1 MFTMK
6 KFLLLIDHLPAQSPV
21 SKNEETDNGYKMS
34 KLGPGKFL
42 FSLRITQHPQHCTAQ
57 VQYTATVIDSGK
69 ILLLLSFIFSWDL
82 VMGGIYGIVDSLYFY
97 TVRNSG
103 TDYFII
109 RILLVSVLLITRLT
123 SDYSGDTHHHST
135 NSYEPIRFLQT
146 SQNRLINI
154 HRKSLKHISQ
164 SALFGFSKNIGHDQI
179 WYENSVVFKAVQWL
193 FMIKERSCKLCYI
206 VDSLVKT

>member
-21 SKNEETDNGYKMS
+21 SKNEETDNGYTMS

-123 SDYSGDTHHHST
+123 SDHSGDSSRLHHHRT
-135 NSYEPIRFLQT
+135 NSSWLRWLSQMSWNQLVNMDEPYV
-146 SQNRLINI
+146 
-154 HRKSLKHISQ
+154 
-164 SALFGFSKNIGHDQI
+164 I
-179 WYENSVVFKAVQWL
+179 WYDLIFFPIYVSSPTIL
-193 FMIKERSCKLCYI
+193 
-206 VDSLVKT
+206 

>member
-1 MFTMK
+1 MCMAHMDMGLFYILYERCGLSSTTR
-6 KFLLLIDHLPAQSPV
+6 LLPLTHCLSPTTLDWV
-21 SKNEETDNGYKMS
+21 T
-34 KLGPGKFL
+34 
-42 FSLRITQHPQHCTAQ
+42 
-57 VQYTATVIDSGK
+57 
-69 ILLLLSFIFSWDL
+69 LSPFDTIM
-82 VMGGIYGIVDSLYFY
+82 V
-97 TVRNSG
+97 
-103 TDYFII
+103 
-109 RILLVSVLLITRLT
+109 RILWIFRLG
-123 SDYSGDTHHHST
+123 SEPHHHST

>member
-1 MFTMK
+1 MEACILTSKEITASKAALELVQRHFRVAFYED
-6 KFLLLIDHLPAQSPV
+6 FLENQ
-21 SKNEETDNGYKMS
+21 TQ
-34 KLGPGKFL
+34 PG
-42 FSLRITQHPQHCTAQ
+42 RDDIQG
-57 VQYTATVIDSGK
+57 V
-69 ILLLLSFIFSWDL
+69 
-82 VMGGIYGIVDSLYFY
+82 
-97 TVRNSG
+97 
-103 TDYFII
+103 
-109 RILLVSVLLITRLT
+109 LLVQNNEMYIHIRDEHFISSFPNLKIVASPTVGISHIDVAMLRRRNVAV
-123 SDYSGDTHHHST
+123 SRMPHHHST

>member
-1 MFTMK
+1 MYFFIFASCEPFTGFISLYCWVW
-6 KFLLLIDHLPAQSPV
+6 FLYTGACNAPV
-21 SKNEETDNGYKMS
+21 
-34 KLGPGKFL
+34 FC
-42 FSLRITQHPQHCTAQ
+42 FSM
-57 VQYTATVIDSGK
+57 V
-69 ILLLLSFIFSWDL
+69 LSFFPSSVNHAYNL
-82 VMGGIYGIVDSLYFY
+82 MFL
-97 TVRNSG
+97 RAAL
-103 TDYFII
+103 TDFNETW
-109 RILLVSVLLITRLT
+109 SP
-123 SDYSGDTHHHST
+123 HHHST